1 MKNFAILMKIFIL
14 LTFFAIPVT
23 LAQTTISGKVTSE
36 DEEPL
41 PSANVFLKDTYDGI
55 STDAKG
61 NYSFNTFEEG
71 ERTLVASYIGYKS
84 GEQKVTLNGG
94 ELVVDF
100 VLEEEASELDQVV
113 ISAGSFEASDEKK
126 SVILRPLDVVSTAG
140 AEADVYAVL
149 QTLPGTQTIGETE
162 GLFVRGGSAA
172 ESKTIIDG
180 MVVQNPYY
188 SSVPDIPSRG
198 RFSPFIFKGTIFS
211 TGGYSA
217 QYGQA
222 LSSALI
228 LNSQDLARETQ
239 SSINIMALAL
249 GASHTQRWENTSL
262 SGEFS
267 YYNLGP
273 YFEIQK
279 QRTDWIKPPIGID
292 GSVVFRQKTSQT
304 GLLKLYSTYSRG
316 NLSLNVDNLDNPA
329 GKDRFQMKDYNY
341 YLNTSYSE
349 ILGDDWTFFAGF
361 SYSKD
366 NRDINLADD
375 LIGSDEQLLQSRV
388 TISKSLFGSS
398 SVTFGGEVH
407 NLRVDESFNNFN
419 RKLNSNFFAGYAE
432 TDLFIT
438 KNLAA
443 RLGLRLEKD
452 NAIDKTNLAPRTA
465 LAYQVG
471 EGSTFNFA
479 YGHFYQTPEK
489 DFLYA
494 DSPLSFEKAVHYI
507 LNYQYIDQFY
517 TFRIEG
523 YYKEYDDL
531 TKQITFPD
539 DMTEYP
545 VYNNSGSG
553 YAKGIDIFW
562 RDKKSINL
570 SDYWISYSYLDTKRD
585 YRDFPTLAQPT
596 FATPHTLSIVF
607 KRWVPE
613 ITTYLGFTYSF
624 ATGRPYYNPNNPVFN
639 GDKTRSYN
647 NLSFNA
653 SHLVNLF
660 DNFTVVYFSVTN
672 VLGFSNVFGYRYSSD
687 GSYRE
692 GIVPAALRSAFLG
705 VFISL
710 GENNPY

>member
-1 MKNFAILMKIFIL
+1 MRIFIL
-14 LTFFAIPVT
+14 LIFFIIPVT
-23 LAQTTISGKVTSE
+23 FAQTTISGKVTSE
-36 DEEPL
+36 DGEPL

-55 STDAKG
+55 STDANG

-71 ERTLVASYIGYKS
+71 EGALVVSYIGYKS

-100 VLEEEASELDQVV
+100 VLEEKASELDQVV

-126 SVILRPLDVVSTAG
+126 SVILRPLDIVTTAG
-140 AEADVYAVL
+140 AEADVYGVL

-162 GLFVRGGSAA
+162 GLFVRGGAAA

-188 SSVPDIPSRG
+188 SGVPDIPSRG
-198 RFSPFIFKGTIFS
+198 RFSPFLFKGTIFS

-217 QYGQA
+217 KYGQA

-239 SSINIMALAL
+239 SAINIMAVGL
-249 GASHTQRWENTSL
+249 GGAHTQRWENTSL
-262 SGEFS
+262 SGEFN
-267 YYNLGP
+267 YFNLSP
-273 YFEIQK
+273 YFEVQK
-279 QRTDWIKPPIGID
+279 QRTDWIEPPDGIN

-316 NLSLNVDNLDNPA
+316 NLSLNVDNLDNPVI
-329 GKDRFQMKDYNY
+329 KDRFKKKDYNY
-341 YLNTSYSE
+341 YLNTSYNE
-349 ILGDDWTFFAGF
+349 IFGDDWTFFTGF

-366 NRDINLADD
+366 NNEIDLAGD
-375 LIGSDEQLLQSRV
+375 LIDSDEQLLQSRI

-398 SVTFGGEVH
+398 SITFGGEVH
-407 NLRVDESFNNFN
+407 NLIIDESFNDLN
-419 RKLNSNFFAGYAE
+419 RKLKNNFFAGYAE

-438 KNLAA
+438 NDLAA
-443 RLGLRLEKD
+443 RIGLRFEKD
-452 NAIDKTNLAPRTA
+452 NAIDKTNIAPRTA

-489 DFLYA
+489 DFLFA
-494 DSPLSFEKAVHYI
+494 NSPLSFEKAIHYI
-507 LNYQYIDQFY
+507 VNYQYINQFY

-531 TKQITFPD
+531 TKQVTFPV
-539 DMTEYP
+539 DMNEYP
-545 VYNNSGSG
+545 VYDNSGSG

-562 RDKKSINL
+562 RDKKSISL
-570 SDYWISYSYLDTKRD
+570 SDYWISYSFLDTKRD
-585 YRDFPTLAQPT
+585 YKDFPNLAQPT

-639 GDKTRSYN
+639 GDKTKSYS

-653 SHLVNLF
+653 SYLVSFL

-672 VLGFSNVFGYRYSSD
+672 IFGFDNVFGYRYSSD

-692 GIVPAALRSAFLG
+692 AIIPATLRSAFLG
-705 VFISL
+705 IFISL
-710 GENNPY
+710 GQDNPY

>member
-1 MKNFAILMKIFIL
+1 MKLFL
-14 LTFFAIPVT
+14 LLFFSVFQITF
-23 LAQTTISGKVTSE
+23 AQTKISGKVTTE
-36 DEEPL
+36 KGEPL
-41 PSANVFLKDTYDGI
+41 PSTNVFLKDSYDGV
-55 STDAKG
+55 SSDEKG

-71 ERTLVASYIGYKS
+71 EGIVVASFIGYKPN
-84 GEQKVTLNGG
+84 EQKVTLNGG
-94 ELVVDF
+94 ELVVNF

-126 SVILRPLDVVSTAG
+126 SVILRPLDIVTTAG
-140 AEADVYAVL
+140 AEADVYGVL

-188 SSVPDIPSRG
+188 SGVPDIPSRG
-198 RFSPFIFKGTIFS
+198 RFAPFIFKGTIFS

-239 SSINIMALAL
+239 SAINIMAVGL
-249 GASHTQRWENTSL
+249 GGSHTQRWENTSL
-262 SGEFS
+262 SGEFN
-267 YYNLGP
+267 YYNLSP
-273 YFEIQK
+273 YFEVQK
-279 QRTDWIKPPIGID
+279 QRADWIEPPDGID

-316 NLSLNVDNLDNPA
+316 NLSLYVDNLDNPA
-329 GKDRFQMKDYNY
+329 IKDRFQMKDYNY

-349 ILGDDWTFFAGF
+349 IFGDDWTFFAGF

-366 NRDINLADD
+366 NEEINLAGD
-375 LIGSDEQLLQSRV
+375 LINSDEQQLQSRI
-388 TISKSLFGSS
+388 TLSKSLFGSS
-398 SVTFGGEVH
+398 SITFGGEVH
-407 NLRVDESFNNFN
+407 NLRVDESFNDLN
-419 RKLNSNFFAGYAE
+419 RKLNNNFFAGYAE

-438 KNLAA
+438 NNLAA
-443 RLGLRLEKD
+443 RIGLRFEKD
-452 NAIDKTNLAPRTA
+452 NAINKTNIAPRTA

-489 DFLYA
+489 DFLFA
-494 DSPLSFEKAVHYI
+494 DSPLAFEKAVHYI

-531 TKQITFPD
+531 TKQVTFPD
-539 DMTEYP
+539 EMTEYP

-562 RDKKSINL
+562 RDKKSISL

-585 YRDFPTLAQPT
+585 YKDFPNLAQPT

-624 ATGRPYYNPNNPVFN
+624 ATGRPYYNPNNPIFN
-639 GDKTRSYN
+639 GDKTKSYN

-653 SHLVNLF
+653 SYLVSLF

-672 VLGFSNVFGYRYSSD
+672 IFGFSNVFGYRYSSD

-692 GIVPAALRSAFLG
+692 EIVPAILRSAFLG

-710 GENNPY
+710 GQDNPY

>member
-1 MKNFAILMKIFIL
+1 MRLFLLLIFCYISVS
-14 LTFFAIPVT
+14 F
-23 LAQTTISGKVTSE
+23 AQTKISGKVTTE
-36 DEEPL
+36 KGDPL

-55 STDAKG
+55 STDVNG

-71 ERTLVASYIGYKS
+71 EGTLVASFIGYKP
-84 GEQKVTLNGG
+84 GEQKVTLDGS
-94 ELVVDF
+94 EHVVDF
-100 VLEEEASELDQVV
+100 ILEEEASELDQVV

-126 SVILRPLDVVSTAG
+126 SVILRPLDIVTTAG
-140 AEADVYAVL
+140 AEADVYGVL
-149 QTLPGTQTIGETE
+149 QTLPGTQTIGEME

-188 SSVPDIPSRG
+188 SGVPDVPSRG

-228 LNSQDLARETQ
+228 LNSSDLAPETQ
-239 SSINIMALAL
+239 SAINIMAVGL
-249 GASHTQRWENTSL
+249 GGSHTQRWENTSL

-267 YYNLGP
+267 YFNLSP
-273 YFEIQK
+273 YFKIQK
-279 QRTDWIKPPIGID
+279 QKTDWINPPDGID
-292 GSVVFRQKTSQT
+292 GNIVFRQKTSQT

-329 GKDRFQMKDYNY
+329 NKDLFQMNDYNF

-349 ILGDDWTFFAGF
+349 IFGDDWTFFTGL

-366 NRDINLADD
+366 NKDINLVGD
-375 LIGSDEQLLQSRV
+375 LIKTDEQLSQSRI
-388 TISKSLFGSS
+388 TLSKSLFGNSS
-398 SVTFGGEVH
+398 LTFGGEVH
-407 NLRVDESFNNFN
+407 NLRIDESFNDLN
-419 RKLNSNFFAGYAE
+419 RKLDNNFYAGYLE

-443 RLGLRLEKD
+443 RIGLRFEKA
-452 NAIDKTNLAPRTA
+452 NAIDKTNIAPRTA

-479 YGHFYQTPEK
+479 YGHFYQTPER
-489 DFLYA
+489 DFLFA
-494 DSPLSFEKAVHYI
+494 DSPLDFEKAVHYI

-531 TKQITFPD
+531 TKQVTFPD

-545 VYNNSGSG
+545 DYNNSGSG
-553 YAKGIDIFW
+553 HAKGIDIFW

-596 FATPHTLSIVF
+596 FATPHTLSVVF

-639 GDKTRSYN
+639 GDRTKSYN

-653 SHLVNLF
+653 SYLINLF
-660 DNFTVVYFSVTN
+660 GNFTVVYFSVTN
-672 VLGFSNVFGYRYSSD
+672 VFGFSNVFGYRYSSD

-692 GIVPAALRSAFLG
+692 GIVPTTLRSAFLG

-710 GENNPY
+710 GQDNPY